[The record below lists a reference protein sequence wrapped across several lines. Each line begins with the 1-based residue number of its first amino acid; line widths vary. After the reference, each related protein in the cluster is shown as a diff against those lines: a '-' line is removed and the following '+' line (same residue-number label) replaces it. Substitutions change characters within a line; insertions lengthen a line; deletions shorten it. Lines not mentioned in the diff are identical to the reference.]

1 MSLSM
6 DGSQVTIEGGT
17 FNNVAGNLNQTST
30 TIISEPSSHRGA
42 LRSNGYP
49 EDRLRDHGGQQSIG
63 AHRSRTSRMHAH
75 DSSPYSRSQR
85 PRESRGIDPID
96 PYSDA
101 HATAAP
107 NSHSSPSPAISGVHL
122 HPPPPDLP
130 TGSVVQIPQPT
141 LDVNLPRLNAE
152 NTTEPRRISNT
163 TINSVAGNMT
173 QLSVTTYGE
182 SGMDILYRHVVP
194 SALHDSGERFIEPAC
209 HPGTRSKIL
218 DQLRRWSVNTSSEA
232 PSLLWLHGTAGAG
245 KSAIAQTFAGM
256 CNQDGRL
263 GGSFFFKCSH
273 PQRGTWHG
281 VFATLAYQL
290 AMFSPDFCAPIQ
302 KTIEADKLLVGKA
315 LSVQF
320 NKLFVLAFKEV
331 TSLQR
336 LPVIVI
342 DGLDECEDHRI
353 QGQILQ
359 LFIGAVQEHQI
370 PLRILVVSRP
380 ESHLREMLSNK
391 LDICLQLELTAD
403 DSAYEDIRNYIRHE
417 FSRIR
422 RERSSS
428 GTVLED
434 PWPPD
439 SAIEQLVRKSSATF
453 VYASTVIKF
462 VDDEYFHPDD
472 RLQKMLQLDP
482 QSTAPLDDL
491 YTEILSLASRHP
503 MLLSVLHVHIY
514 HRGLCPALEDTDLV
528 FNLSPGATR
537 LCLRGLASILKIPSP
552 TRPLQFSFPEHVEV
566 LHSSLHDY
574 FHNRDR
580 SGPWCLSSPPLD
592 LALAHHV
599 ARYLTALTEDILPNR
614 TYRYKNLLISLIRD
628 FGERLTTQIINV
640 LRNESIQR
648 LWFGHSGI
656 MSENVHRWLERCAS
670 LPSDLKQTWMTSV
683 FISGVLSKL
692 RAPSINS
699 AVPSCRF
706 DSIYRSIFS
715 THPLLLEVLRMQL
728 MPRGFSHFDRWKEDL
743 GILGLSAKIF
753 IPFCALS
760 EQLADCAFP
769 EGDGPLD
776 FLSDIRRAGPLY
788 EDSCYTAEKTII
800 RGIRLVGHYKH
811 FSDIYLF
818 VSYSRL
824 LYHCR
829 PRQAFLHE
837 LETFQLSKL
846 CHLSAADPQVHG
858 HFHGN
863 RYFNGWFDQIIKWF
877 WSLPDPPT
885 AAIEL
890 WEREKVS
897 FLQCSEC
904 TVYTRY
910 SCS

>member
-6 DGSQVTIEGGT
+6 DGSQVAIKGST
-17 FNNVAGNLNQTST
+17 FNHIAGNLNQTST
-30 TIISEPSSHRGA
+30 TIISESSSHRGA

-63 AHRSRTSRMHAH
+63 AHRSRTSRMHVH

-85 PRESRGIDPID
+85 PCESRGIDPTD

-101 HATAAP
+101 QTSPATTAP
-107 NSHSSPSPAISGVHL
+107 LAISGIHL

-130 TGSVVQIPQPT
+130 TGSVVQIPP
-141 LDVNLPRLNAE
+141 DADPPRPNAE

-173 QLSVTTYGE
+173 HLSVTTYGE

-218 DQLRRWSVNTSSEA
+218 DQLRRWSVDTSSEA
-232 PSLLWLHGTAGAG
+232 PSLLWLHATAGAG

-256 CNQDGRL
+256 CDQDGRL
-263 GGSFFFKCSH
+263 GGSFFFKRAH

-281 VFATLAYQL
+281 VLATLAYQL
-290 AMFSPDFCAPIQ
+290 AMFSPDLCAPIQ
-302 KTIEADKLLVGKA
+302 QTIETDKLLIGKA

-320 NKLFVLAFKEV
+320 HKLFVLAFKGV
-331 TSLQR
+331 TSLHR
-336 LPVIVI
+336 LPVVVI
-342 DGLDECEDHRI
+342 DGLDECENHRI

-359 LFIGAVQEHQI
+359 LFIEAVQEHQI
-370 PLRILVVSRP
+370 PLRILVASRP
-380 ESHLREMLSNK
+380 ESHLQEMLSNK

-403 DSAYEDIRNYIRHE
+403 KSAYEDIRNYIRHE

-428 GTVLED
+428 GTVFED
-434 PWPPD
+434 SWPPD
-439 SAIEQLVRKSSATF
+439 SAIEQLVCKSSATF
-453 VYASTVIKF
+453 VYASTVVKF
-462 VDDEYFHPDD
+462 IDDEYFHPDD
-472 RLQKMLQLDP
+472 RLQKVLQLDP

-491 YTEILSLASRHP
+491 YTEILSSASRHP
-503 MLLSVLHVHIY
+503 MFLSVLHVHIIFCSKGY
-514 HRGLCPALEDTDLV
+514 YLDLEDTDLIL
-528 FNLSPGATR
+528 NLSPGTAR
-537 LCLRGLASILKIPSP
+537 LCLRGLASILKIPTSVCP
-552 TRPLQFSFPEHVEV
+552 SWSLFPERVEV
-566 LHSSLHDY
+566 LHSSLLNY

-592 LALAHHV
+592 LALAHHIV
-599 ARYLTALTEDILPNR
+599 RYLTALTEDIH
-614 TYRYKNLLISLIRD
+614 TSHYECLLISLICD
-628 FGERLTTQIINV
+628 FGEQLTTQIINV
-640 LRNESIQR
+640 LRNEYIQC
-648 LWFGHSGI
+648 LWFGCSASAGTI
-656 MSENVHRWLERCAS
+656 SEKVHHWLERCTS

-692 RAPSINS
+692 RAPRINS

-706 DSIYRSIFS
+706 DSIYTFIFS

-728 MPRGFSHFDRWKEDL
+728 MPRAFSHWYWDL
-743 GILGLSAKIF
+743 KLLGLNAKIF

-760 EQLADCAFP
+760 GQLANCVFP

-776 FLSDIRRAGPLY
+776 FLSDIHRAGPLY
-788 EDSCYTAEKTII
+788 EDSRHTVEKTII
-800 RGIRLVGHYKH
+800 HGIRRVGHSKRI
-811 FSDIYLF
+811 SDIF
-818 VSYSRL
+818 IFANYSSL
-824 LYHCR
+824 LCHCR
-829 PRQAFLHE
+829 PSQAFLHE
-837 LETFQLSKL
+837 LETFQLSML
-846 CHLSAADPQVHG
+846 CRLLAADPQKLYS
-858 HFHGN
+858 FHN
-863 RYFNGWFDQIIKWF
+863 NTYFRNWFDQIIKWF

-890 WEREKVS
+890 WEREKAS
-897 FLQCSEC
+897 FLQSSRCILS
-904 TVYTRY
+904 
-910 SCS
+910 